1 MTKPSAPLFLEHR
14 TYRRR
19 RLLDAVRLLPFVGAI
34 LFLAP
39 ALMPRAAQMDLS
51 GRVVYIFAAWSL
63 LILAIAL
70 SSRVARGVGAETE
83 ADAEADAETDR
94 AAAPEAPVA
103 DRTPGPATGPANG
116 PTTGPSE

>member
-1 MTKPSAPLFLEHR
+1 MTEPSAPLFLEHR

-70 SSRVARGVGAETE
+70 TSRAARGVGA
-83 ADAEADAETDR
+83 DAEADR
-94 AAAPEAPVA
+94 AAAPEAPVTDRA
-103 DRTPGPATGPANG
+103 PDRTSGPATGPAS
-116 PTTGPSE
+116 GPSE